1 MIFTEKMR
9 KVELL
14 LLKSDMDR
22 VLEYLG
28 VKRCFQLTD
37 TVEKEKGELFYKYQ
51 DLLNRLKSSLEF
63 LGLSRAVP
71 ASHSKEFR
79 SPKNED
85 LQWAERILG
94 ETSQLLQ
101 RETSLLEQQLSLE
114 STLQEVRV
122 FQRMKFPLRELE
134 NVTYLVYRYG
144 SLAPAR
150 IPEVEKNLQGRAV
163 VFVLDPGG
171 KVLIIATK
179 KGRFALETE
188 LKKAEFREL
197 PLPEI
202 AMDLTPKLV
211 EELEGALQKVKVE
224 LHRIEDEKRKL
235 KQNYG
240 ESILLL
246 YEILEVGFRI
256 EELKGHLEQTE
267 HAFRLPGWIP
277 ESFLQKTLPELD
289 TITEGRIAIRVY
301 EPEEVPSVREGK
313 EKIPVRL
320 KHSKFV
326 QSFDGIVFAYGA
338 PLYGT
343 IDPTPIVAVFFILLF
358 AIMFGDL
365 GQGFI
370 IFLFGILVERNYIPQ
385 LKNWK
390 KYALAFKTVG
400 AASMFTGLLYGSCFA
415 SERLLIPVERVLT
428 KLVLGT
434 PQDRFIVLM
443 PTEGL
448 DRMLAFFGF
457 TLGIGAV
464 INSVGF
470 IINIFNRIRQ
480 KDIYRG
486 VFSKTGL
493 VGALFFWYA
502 LALGVRIIVLKGRI
516 HSFDLPVLFTLL
528 VLIFWGEPLSRW
540 IEGKRPLFPEG
551 FFPFIMEG
559 IVEVLESIS
568 YYISNSVSFLRV
580 GAFALSHTVL
590 SLIVFQIVDL
600 MQSFPGSVFFQV
612 LIVLMGN
619 ALILVLEG
627 LIVTIQVIRLHYYE
641 FFSKFFTESG
651 TPFKPFDLTQA

>member
-28 VKRCFQLTD
+28 VKRCFQVTD
-37 TVEKEKGELFYKYQ
+37 TVEKEKGELFYTYQ
-51 DLLNRLKSSLEF
+51 DLLNRLKSSLEI
-63 LGLSRAVP
+63 LGLTGNVSS
-71 ASHSKEFR
+71 SHSKEIR
-79 SPKNED
+79 SPRNED
-85 LQWAERILG
+85 LELAEHVL
-94 ETSQLLQ
+94 EKTSELLQ
-101 RETSLLEQQLSLE
+101 REKTLLEQQLSLE

-144 SLAPAR
+144 NLAPAR
-150 IPEVEKNLQGRAV
+150 ISEVEANLRGRAV

-202 AMDLTPKLV
+202 AMELTPKLV
-211 EELEGALQKVKVE
+211 EELESNLQKVKEE
-224 LHRIEDEKRKL
+224 LQRIGEEKKKL
-235 KQNYG
+235 KETYG
-240 ESILLL
+240 KSLLFA

-267 HAFRLPGWIP
+267 HAFRLSGWIP
-277 ESFLQKTLPELD
+277 ESFLQKTLAELD
-289 TITEGRIAIRVY
+289 TLTEGRIAIRVY

-320 KHSKFV
+320 KHSKIL

-343 IDPTPIVAVFFILLF
+343 IDPTPLVAVFFTLLF

-365 GQGFI
+365 GQGFL
-370 IFLFGILVERNYIPQ
+370 IFLFGVLLQREYVPQ

-390 KYALAFKTVG
+390 KYALAFKVVG
-400 AASMFTGLLYGSCFA
+400 VASMFTGLLYGSCFA
-415 SERLLIPVERVLT
+415 SDRILIPVERALT
-428 KLVLGT
+428 KLLLGT
-434 PQDRFIVLM
+434 SQDRFISLM
-443 PTEGL
+443 PTEGI

-464 INSVGF
+464 INSVGL

-480 KDIYRG
+480 KDLHRG
-486 VFSKTGL
+486 IFSKTGL
-493 VGALFFWYA
+493 LGALFFWYA
-502 LALGVRIIVLKGRI
+502 LALGVRLIVWKGRI
-516 HSFDLPVLFTLL
+516 LSFDLPILFTLL
-528 VLIFWGEPLSRW
+528 LLIFWGEPLARW
-540 IEGKRPLFPEG
+540 IQGKRPLFPEG

-559 IVEVLESIS
+559 IVEVLESVS

-600 MQSFPGSVFFQV
+600 LQSLPGSIFFQI
-612 LIVLMGN
+612 LIVLAGN
-619 ALILVLEG
+619 ALILVLER